1 MILLLNC
8 LIPIYKYFASLI
20 RKQFILLCLVL
31 GLSACDDF
39 KAPIEADDFGFPKMT
54 IKAAGKSVKGQQAT
68 ELSEWEFSGYTY
80 DGSLAVIM
88 VYNPYNYQ
96 YVWSSWFG
104 NGEGTLTESLQS
116 SSTPY
121 CCVGGTYNKNSKTC
135 TTPRY
140 CAKSSAQFETI
151 ANAPCIFS
159 QGQGLYMLLTDPANT
174 SITDPN
180 SYTSV
185 NRSPAIANFFTL
197 GLWQYT
203 GMYQNGILAN
213 GYIGGYVNNVAVS
226 NSKSSSNTSGASV
239 TSATTYTDLT
249 IPQANVGGKLYFKIL
264 DNYYDDNSGFY
275 YVSLKNGFSST
286 ITPPIAMVISLITT
300 QLNNASESI
309 YKNIT
314 NNQEFHKSL
323 RAALSLYIIIHGIL
337 YIAGIL
343 QMSQK
348 ELVMMTMKLVLVIQ
362 LLTTDTSW
370 TLFNTY
376 FFNFFTGG
384 LNEIINIITANI
396 SGAMSGTGATGLTF
410 FDAMFNLLFSYE
422 TTMKIIALIFSVDSG
437 IVVVAIIYAS
447 FALFIIC
454 LAKGLI
460 LYLLAYIAIS
470 LIISLAPIFISFM
483 LFKRTKSIFDNWLN
497 QLIAYF
503 FQPLFVFAAL
513 AMMGQNVINQMYKL
527 LGFKVCYT
535 PWITTPSPSNATLVK
550 MWQICPFNSA
560 TATKATIP
568 VPGYGFWDPNNP
580 TTFYPPYSF
589 QASRYIDLP
598 FLAPAVGNSQNDQA
612 LIEAFNGSGGYIS
625 ALNLPMLTNS
635 FTLLLTTYLIF
646 LFNDM
651 IPGLAQGI
659 TGGGAAPSMN
669 KAANSGVQQIG
680 NAMRGAAKFTAASI
694 SEGSELL
701 LSKTSIG
708 RGLVSVLEAK
718 NKFFK
723 DAYDS
728 VNERSKD
735 NPNNK
740 ILNKVS
746 SNIYNAGYG
755 IARFMIPPG
764 SLKLTKA
771 EAEIFKKES
780 GAQDIFSDFI
790 KKKLEDKAGITKI
803 KESAAAFDNRV
814 DSYKEGIKERIKDK
828 IGARFDNAIKQA
840 HSKNPL
846 NVFKKGGKSRT
857 AIMDNRSEDVALLR
871 RLGILDSKGVYGENK
886 AKLSERDIKK
896 IETNL
901 SDKDIKGMLNKAS
914 DDDKAKIAEFRKKI
928 AEEKKK
934 VLSSVDNGQ
943 TVAEDVGNAGKV
955 TSNSGPGAKTAQSD
969 VLQGKVTGVSKKGQV
984 VGVSAP
990 GSQSNIDQGRV
1001 VGISNQG
1008 KVTAVSNA
1016 AQGNKSPT
1024 ATGSKPSNN
1033 N

>member
-1 MILLLNC
+1 MILLLNH
-8 LIPIYKYFASLI
+8 LMPIYKFLASLI
-20 RKQFILLCLVL
+20 RRQFILLFLIL

-54 IKAAGKSVKGQQAT
+54 IQAAGKSVQGQQAT

-96 YVWSSWFG
+96 YVWSSWYG
-104 NGEGTLTESLQS
+104 NGEGELTSSLQS

-121 CCVGGTYNKNSKTC
+121 CCVGGTYDESSKTC
-135 TTPRY
+135 ATPQY
-140 CAKSSAQFETI
+140 CAKSTAQFETI

-159 QGQGLYMLLTDPANT
+159 QGQGLYMLLTAPSNT

-180 SYTSV
+180 SYSNV
-185 NRSPAIANFFTL
+185 NRSPSSANNFFTL

-203 GMYQNGILAN
+203 GMYQNGTLAN
-213 GYIGGYVNNVAVS
+213 GYIGGYVNNAAVS
-226 NSKSSSNTSGASV
+226 NSGSSSNTSGASI
-239 TSATTYTDLT
+239 TSATTYTNLT
-249 IPQANVGGKLYFKIL
+249 IPQANVGGNLYFKIL

-286 ITPPIAMVISLITT
+286 ITPPIATVISLITT

-337 YIAGIL
+337 YVAGIL

-362 LLTTDTSW
+362 LLTTDASW

-422 TTMKIIALIFSVDSG
+422 TTMKIISLIFSVDSG
-437 IVVVAIIYAS
+437 IVVVAIIYTS

-454 LAKGLI
+454 LAKGLM

-527 LGFKVCYT
+527 LGFKVCYNT
-535 PWITTPSPSNATLVK
+535 WIQTPSPSNATLVK
-550 MWQICPFNSA
+550 MWQICSFNSA
-560 TATKATIP
+560 TSTKATIP

-580 TTFYPPYSF
+580 TTFYSPYSF
-589 QASRYIDLP
+589 QSSRYIDLP

-612 LIEAFNGSGGYIS
+612 LIEAFNSSGGYIS

-659 TGGGAAPSMN
+659 TGGGAAGKMME
-669 KAANSGVQQIG
+669 AASSGVKQIG
-680 NAMRGAAKFTAASI
+680 NAMKAAAKFTAASI
-694 SEGSELL
+694 SEGSKML
-701 LSKTSIG
+701 LSKTSVG
-708 RGLVSVLEAK
+708 RGLLSVLELK
-718 NKFFK
+718 NKGFK
-723 DAYDS
+723 ELADK
-728 VNERSKD
+728 VKERAKD

-740 ILNKVS
+740 TLNKVS
-746 SNIYNAGYG
+746 SAIYNVGYG

-764 SLKLTKA
+764 SLKLTEADA
-771 EAEIFKKES
+771 EAFRANEARKGKD
-780 GAQDIFSDFI
+780 GAKDIFSDFV
-790 KKKLEDKAGITKI
+790 KKKLEDKTGITKI
-803 KESAAAFDNRV
+803 KKGAEAFDKKFGAF
-814 DSYKEGIKERIKDK
+814 KEGIKEGIKDK
-828 IGARFDNAIKQA
+828 IGARFDDAIKQA

-846 NVFKKGGKSRT
+846 NILKEGGTSRT

-871 RLGILDSKGVYGENK
+871 HLGILDSRGIYGADKGY
-886 AKLSERDIKK
+886 LSERDIRE
-896 IETNL
+896 IESNL
-901 SDKDIKGMLNKAS
+901 SEQDIEGMINNAS
-914 DDDKAKIAEFRKKI
+914 YADKAKIKEFREKIVKIKK
-928 AEEKKK
+928 
-934 VLSSVDNGQ
+934 
-943 TVAEDVGNAGKV
+943 
-955 TSNSGPGAKTAQSD
+955 
-969 VLQGKVTGVSKKGQV
+969 
-984 VGVSAP
+984 
-990 GSQSNIDQGRV
+990 
-1001 VGISNQG
+1001 
-1008 KVTAVSNA
+1008 
-1016 AQGNKSPT
+1016 
-1024 ATGSKPSNN
+1024 
-1033 N
+1033 